1 MTQAYY
7 TASNFFASQSLNT
20 FIQTVSKLSKGLVI
34 HICKVSKILLMLEIL
49 ITVDICHSI
58 FYSGS
63 L

>member
-1 MTQAYY
+1 MAQTYY
-7 TASNFFASQSLNT
+7 TASNFFVSQSLNI

-49 ITVDICHSI
+49 ITVDIYHSI
-58 FYSGS
+58 FFSGS